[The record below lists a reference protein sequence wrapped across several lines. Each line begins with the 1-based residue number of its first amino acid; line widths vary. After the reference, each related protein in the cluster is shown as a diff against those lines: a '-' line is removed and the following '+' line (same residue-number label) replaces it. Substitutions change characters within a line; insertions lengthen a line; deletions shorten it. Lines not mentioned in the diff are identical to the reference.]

1 MAKKKDVKAAE
12 VEAVTNEEVADT
24 KAALKPLKP
33 YVHIDTFLKTAIPM
47 FGMSRVQAAGFK
59 AKMIGKQY
67 QRDEQIFVDEL
78 KAYLNIK

>member
-1 MAKKKDVKAAE
+1 MAKKKDVKSAE
-12 VEAVTNEEVADT
+12 VEATNNEEVVDT
-24 KAALKPLKP
+24 KAASKPLKP